1 MAKKEKVLAQS
12 ALESWV
18 GRRVTIAVYD
28 IESISR
34 HNGNLANTGSDGI
47 VLQPLAPS
55 GDVAEQHSRFFPWSA
70 IQSVLLQEQQQ

>member
-1 MAKKEKVLAQS
+1 MGKKEKVLTQS

-70 IQSVLLQEQQQ
+70 IQSVLLQEQQ

>member
-1 MAKKEKVLAQS
+1 LAKEKVLAESS

-28 IESISR
+28 IEGVSR
-34 HNGNLANTGSDGI
+34 HTGNLGKIGSDGI

-70 IQSVLLQEQQQ
+70 IQSVLLQEQQ

>member
-1 MAKKEKVLAQS
+1 MLAES

-28 IESISR
+28 IEGVSR
-34 HNGNLANTGSDGI
+34 HNGNLAKTGSDGI

-55 GDVAEQHSRFFPWSA
+55 GDVAEQHSRFSPG
-70 IQSVLLQEQQQ
+70 QQYSPYYSRNSSRV